1 MINIHAV
8 LEMID
13 FEPND
18 EDRCDLI
25 RYLNYELNGI
35 EEEYENK
42 IPKYFKNMVIYIK
55 KLLTE

>member
-1 MINIHAV
+1 ML

-42 IPKYFKNMVIYIK
+42 IPKYFKNMVRYIK
-55 KLLTE
+55 ELLA

>member
-1 MINIHAV
+1 MININSL

-42 IPKYFKNMVIYIK
+42 IPKYFKNMLKHIK
-55 KLLTE
+55 SFIFS